1 MERFYI
7 ITNLMKDPDYGIT
20 KEIQKYIEQ
29 HGRECIL
36 AKEDE
41 QGFIFPG
48 TVPEN
53 VDCGIVL
60 GGDGTLIRAARELA
74 EYEFPLIGINLG
86 TLGFLAEVERSDF
99 SYALER
105 LFKNQVGFEER
116 MMLSGEV
123 SGNSSYQNVAVND
136 IVITRDGSLRIVH
149 FDVYVNGT
157 LLNSYMA
164 DGVII
169 STPTGT
175 TGYNLSAGGP
185 VVEPTASMFV
195 ITPICSH
202 ALNTSS
208 IVLSAED
215 TIEIVISQGRYGKDE
230 QALVT
235 FDGADMLRLGTGDR
249 VTIKRSDHVTS
260 HAKIIELIAQHDI
273 ETQEELAEYL
283 NREGF
288 KVTQATV
295 SRDIR
300 DLRLTKVAVDGS
312 RQKYV
317 VLAPEKD
324 EMNEKYI
331 RVLRDGYISMD
342 MAQNILVIKT
352 VSGMA
357 MAVAAAVDAMKW
369 KEVVGCIAGDDTI
382 MCAIRSVQDTEHVMD
397 KIRKIVSKGI

>member
-29 HGRECIL
+29 HGIECIL

-249 VTIKRSDHVTS
+249 VTIKRSDHVTRL
-260 HAKIIELIAQHDI
+260 AKLS
-273 ETQEELAEYL
+273 EES
-283 NREGF
+283 F
-288 KVTQATV
+288 
-295 SRDIR
+295 
-300 DLRLTKVAVDGS
+300 
-312 RQKYV
+312 
-317 VLAPEKD
+317 
-324 EMNEKYI
+324 M
-331 RVLRDGYISMD
+331 
-342 MAQNILVIKT
+342 KT
-352 VSGMA
+352 MRKK
-357 MAVAAAVDAMKW
+357 MK
-369 KEVVGCIAGDDTI
+369 GN
-382 MCAIRSVQDTEHVMD
+382 
-397 KIRKIVSKGI
+397 

>member
-136 IVITRDGSLRIVH
+136 ERNQRLADNHEKSFYDKGANGGYYCREWTQEDVDTLYGQWQEQLALMKEGYRFTKQIPFDDECGISGVFGPEADEPPVSASGATIITLPNGSRVDLGH
-149 FDVYVNGT
+149 FDTTDEAKHAVEVYLSQQVEAGT
-157 LLNSYMA
+157 LTQSEA
-164 DGVII
+164 DNI
-169 STPTGT
+169 
-175 TGYNLSAGGP
+175 
-185 VVEPTASMFV
+185 
-195 ITPICSH
+195 
-202 ALNTSS
+202 
-208 IVLSAED
+208 
-215 TIEIVISQGRYGKDE
+215 
-230 QALVT
+230 
-235 FDGADMLRLGTGDR
+235 
-249 VTIKRSDHVTS
+249 
-260 HAKIIELIAQHDI
+260 LIH
-273 ETQEELAEYL
+273 
-283 NREGF
+283 G
-288 KVTQATV
+288 
-295 SRDIR
+295 
-300 DLRLTKVAVDGS
+300 AVD
-312 RQKYV
+312 KY
-317 VLAPEKD
+317 
-324 EMNEKYI
+324 
-331 RVLRDGYISMD
+331 
-342 MAQNILVIKT
+342 
-352 VSGMA
+352 
-357 MAVAAAVDAMKW
+357 
-369 KEVVGCIAGDDTI
+369 
-382 MCAIRSVQDTEHVMD
+382 
-397 KIRKIVSKGI
+397 

>member
-149 FDVYVNGT
+149 FGVYVNGT

-249 VTIKRSDHVTS
+249 VTIKRSDHVTRL
-260 HAKIIELIAQHDI
+260 AKLS
-273 ETQEELAEYL
+273 EES
-283 NREGF
+283 F
-288 KVTQATV
+288 
-295 SRDIR
+295 
-300 DLRLTKVAVDGS
+300 
-312 RQKYV
+312 
-317 VLAPEKD
+317 
-324 EMNEKYI
+324 M
-331 RVLRDGYISMD
+331 
-342 MAQNILVIKT
+342 KT
-352 VSGMA
+352 MRKK
-357 MAVAAAVDAMKW
+357 MK
-369 KEVVGCIAGDDTI
+369 GN
-382 MCAIRSVQDTEHVMD
+382 
-397 KIRKIVSKGI
+397 

>member
-169 STPTGT
+169 SDR
-175 TGYNLSAGGP
+175 N
-185 VVEPTASMFV
+185 
-195 ITPICSH
+195 
-202 ALNTSS
+202 
-208 IVLSAED
+208 D
-215 TIEIVISQGRYGKDE
+215 
-230 QALVT
+230 
-235 FDGADMLRLGTGDR
+235 RL
-249 VTIKRSDHVTS
+249 
-260 HAKIIELIAQHDI
+260 
-273 ETQEELAEYL
+273 
-283 NREGF
+283 
-288 KVTQATV
+288 
-295 SRDIR
+295 
-300 DLRLTKVAVDGS
+300 
-312 RQKYV
+312 
-317 VLAPEKD
+317 
-324 EMNEKYI
+324 
-331 RVLRDGYISMD
+331 
-342 MAQNILVIKT
+342 
-352 VSGMA
+352 
-357 MAVAAAVDAMKW
+357 
-369 KEVVGCIAGDDTI
+369 
-382 MCAIRSVQDTEHVMD
+382 
-397 KIRKIVSKGI
+397 

>member
-74 EYEFPLIGINLG
+74 EYEFPLI
-86 TLGFLAEVERSDF
+86 
-99 SYALER
+99 
-105 LFKNQVGFEER
+105 
-116 MMLSGEV
+116 
-123 SGNSSYQNVAVND
+123 
-136 IVITRDGSLRIVH
+136 
-149 FDVYVNGT
+149 GT

-249 VTIKRSDHVTS
+249 VTIKRSDHVTRL
-260 HAKIIELIAQHDI
+260 AKLS
-273 ETQEELAEYL
+273 EES
-283 NREGF
+283 F
-288 KVTQATV
+288 
-295 SRDIR
+295 
-300 DLRLTKVAVDGS
+300 
-312 RQKYV
+312 
-317 VLAPEKD
+317 
-324 EMNEKYI
+324 M
-331 RVLRDGYISMD
+331 
-342 MAQNILVIKT
+342 KT
-352 VSGMA
+352 MRKK
-357 MAVAAAVDAMKW
+357 MK
-369 KEVVGCIAGDDTI
+369 GN
-382 MCAIRSVQDTEHVMD
+382 
-397 KIRKIVSKGI
+397 

>member
-185 VVEPTASMFV
+185 VVEPTASLMV

-208 IVLSAED
+208 VVLSAED
-215 TIEIVISQGRYGKDE
+215 DVEVEICEGRYGRQE
-230 QALVT
+230 EVALCY
-235 FDGADMLRLGTGDR
+235 DGAVQRKLVSGDR
-249 VTIKRSDHVTS
+249 V
-260 HAKIIELIAQHDI
+260 
-273 ETQEELAEYL
+273 
-283 NREGF
+283 
-288 KVTQATV
+288 
-295 SRDIR
+295 
-300 DLRLTKVAVDGS
+300 
-312 RQKYV
+312 
-317 VLAPEKD
+317 
-324 EMNEKYI
+324 
-331 RVLRDGYISMD
+331 
-342 MAQNILVIKT
+342 
-352 VSGMA
+352 
-357 MAVAAAVDAMKW
+357 
-369 KEVVGCIAGDDTI
+369 
-382 MCAIRSVQDTEHVMD
+382 
-397 KIRKIVSKGI
+397 KIRKADATAHLVKLSEESFMITMREKMKGN

>member
-1 MERFYI
+1 MYKRQKYSCMNQKWKDQLEYMDHFYM
-7 ITNLMKDPDYGIT
+7 NLAGEDRYVGILKYVQDGIT
-20 KEIQKYIEQ
+20 FYFIDNEYYFNGFAPYDGDPRWNIEKFAFFSKAVLS
-29 HGRECIL
+29 IL
-36 AKEDE
+36 PVIDFRPELIHCHDWQTGLIPVYLDNFRFLGEYYRGIKSVMTIHNLKF
-41 QGFIFPG
+41 QGVWDTS
-48 TVPEN
+48 TVRQITGLPEYYFAPDKLEAYRDAN
-53 VDCGIVL
+53 LDVYKRQVL

-249 VTIKRSDHVTS
+249 VTIKRSDHVTRL
-260 HAKIIELIAQHDI
+260 AKLS
-273 ETQEELAEYL
+273 EES
-283 NREGF
+283 F
-288 KVTQATV
+288 
-295 SRDIR
+295 
-300 DLRLTKVAVDGS
+300 
-312 RQKYV
+312 
-317 VLAPEKD
+317 
-324 EMNEKYI
+324 M
-331 RVLRDGYISMD
+331 
-342 MAQNILVIKT
+342 KT
-352 VSGMA
+352 MRKK
-357 MAVAAAVDAMKW
+357 MK
-369 KEVVGCIAGDDTI
+369 GN
-382 MCAIRSVQDTEHVMD
+382 
-397 KIRKIVSKGI
+397 

>member
-149 FDVYVNGT
+149 FDVYVKNQVGFEERMMLSGEVSGNSSYQNVAVNDIVITRDGSLRIVHFDVYVNGT

-249 VTIKRSDHVTS
+249 VTIKRSDHVTRL
-260 HAKIIELIAQHDI
+260 AKLS
-273 ETQEELAEYL
+273 EES
-283 NREGF
+283 F
-288 KVTQATV
+288 
-295 SRDIR
+295 
-300 DLRLTKVAVDGS
+300 
-312 RQKYV
+312 
-317 VLAPEKD
+317 
-324 EMNEKYI
+324 M
-331 RVLRDGYISMD
+331 
-342 MAQNILVIKT
+342 KT
-352 VSGMA
+352 MRKK
-357 MAVAAAVDAMKW
+357 MK
-369 KEVVGCIAGDDTI
+369 GN
-382 MCAIRSVQDTEHVMD
+382 
-397 KIRKIVSKGI
+397 